1 MLKIAALP
9 LLALPLFA
17 PFGAPAGFEVRGA
30 EVEVRRAGAEAEVR
44 IVYDVDVKEAA
55 CGWFLAKIE
64 GLPAGDAAPKAFLSI
79 DGKEYPAVVE
89 SERGVPSVQAFR
101 AERKDG
107 VRLLSSKSI
116 RVVLVYPKVACPGP
130 EVSVALPVPVPAF
143 VHDGMK
149 EPSSVLPRVSVRFD
163 AKDEETS
170 AEVRAVFRAVPRG
183 ARLVLRSDALSAGAT
198 LVK

>member
-1 MLKIAALP
+1 MLKIAVLP

-17 PFGAPAGFEVRGA
+17 PLGAPAGFEVRGA

-55 CGWFLAKIE
+55 CGWFLARFE
-64 GLPAGDAAPKAFLSI
+64 GLPSGDAAPKAFLSI

-89 SERGVPSVQAFR
+89 SERDVPTVQAFR
-101 AERKDG
+101 DDRKDG

-116 RVVLVYPKVACPGP
+116 RVVLAYPKAACKGP
-130 EVSVALPVPVPAF
+130 EVSVAIPVPVPTYL
-143 VHDGMK
+143 HDGMK
-149 EPSSVLPRVSVRFD
+149 EPSNTLPRVSVRFD
-163 AKDEETS
+163 AKDEESS

-183 ARLVLRSDALSAGAT
+183 ARLVLRSDALSAGAAI
-198 LVK
+198 VK